1 MKRVLPYL
9 ITTLVGAAIVVTIIL
24 AQRIWTAEDMT
35 EIMRRLSD
43 AFFVA
48 GVCIGGVGLLVFAS
62 NGGVFYMLTFGVIR
76 LFDLFRRNINER
88 KYKDFYEYK
97 ESKKDKKHGFGF
109 MLVVGL
115 VFIAIAG
122 AFLAAYYN
130 V

>member
-62 NGGVFYMLTFGVIR
+62 NGGVFYMLTFGIIR

-115 VFIAIAG
+115 AFIAIAG

>member
-62 NGGVFYMLTFGVIR
+62 NGGVFYMLTFGIIR

>member
-24 AQRIWTAEDMT
+24 AQRIWMAEDMT

-62 NGGVFYMLTFGVIR
+62 NGGVFYMLTFGIIR

>member
-24 AQRIWTAEDMT
+24 AQRKWTAEDMT

-62 NGGVFYMLTFGVIR
+62 NGGVFYMLTFGIIR

>member
-1 MKRVLPYL
+1 MDGGGYDRDNAQAERRVFRRGRVHRRRGAIGICEQRRRVLY
-9 ITTLVGAAIVVTIIL
+9 ADF
-24 AQRIWTAEDMT
+24 RD
-35 EIMRRLSD
+35 
-43 AFFVA
+43 
-48 GVCIGGVGLLVFAS
+48 
-62 NGGVFYMLTFGVIR
+62 IR

>member
-9 ITTLVGAAIVVTIIL
+9 VTTLVGAAIVVTIIL

-62 NGGVFYMLTFGVIR
+62 NGGVFYMLTFGIIR

-88 KYKDFYEYK
+88 KYKDVYEYK

>member
-62 NGGVFYMLTFGVIR
+62 NGGVFYMLTFWIIR

>member
-62 NGGVFYMLTFGVIR
+62 NGGVFYMLTFGIIR

-122 AFLAAYYN
+122 AFLAA
-130 V
+130 

>member
-62 NGGVFYMLTFGVIR
+62 NGGVFYMLTFGIIR
-76 LFDLFRRNINER
+76 LFDLFRRNVNER

-115 VFIAIAG
+115 ACIAIAG

>member
-48 GVCIGGVGLLVFAS
+48 GVCIGGVGLVVFAS
-62 NGGVFYMLTFGVIR
+62 NGGVFYMLTFGIIR

>member
-62 NGGVFYMLTFGVIR
+62 NGGVFYMLTFGIIR
-76 LFDLFRRNINER
+76 LFEIGRA
-88 KYKDFYEYK
+88 
-97 ESKKDKKHGFGF
+97 H
-109 MLVVGL
+109 V
-115 VFIAIAG
+115 
-122 AFLAAYYN
+122 
-130 V
+130 

>member
-9 ITTLVGAAIVVTIIL
+9 VTTLVGAAIVVTIIL
-24 AQRIWTAEDMT
+24 AQRIWSAETSADT
-35 EIMRRLSD
+35 MRILCD

-48 GVCIGGVGLLVFAS
+48 GVVIGGVGLLIFAS
-62 NGGVFYMLTFGVIR
+62 NGGVFYMLAYGFIR
-76 LFDLFRRNINER
+76 FFDLFRRNINDR

-97 ESKKDKKHGFGF
+97 ESKKDKKRGFGF

-115 VFIAIAG
+115 AFIAIAG

>member
-48 GVCIGGVGLLVFAS
+48 GVCRGGVGLLGFAS
-62 NGGVFYMLTFGVIR
+62 NGGVFYMLTFGIIR

>member
-24 AQRIWTAEDMT
+24 AQRIWTAESTT
-35 EIMRRLSD
+35 ELMRRLSD

-48 GVCIGGVGLLVFAS
+48 GVVIGGVGLLVFAS
-62 NGGVFYMLTFGVIR
+62 NGGVFYMLSFGFIR
-76 LFDLFRRNINER
+76 LFDLFKRNINDR

-97 ESKKDKKHGFGF
+97 ESKKDKKRGFGF

>member
-24 AQRIWTAEDMT
+24 AQRIWTAESTT
-35 EIMRRLSD
+35 ELMRRLSD

-48 GVCIGGVGLLVFAS
+48 GVVIGGVGLLVFAS
-62 NGGVFYMLTFGVIR
+62 NGGVFYMLSFGFIR
-76 LFDLFRRNINER
+76 LFDLFRRNINDR

-97 ESKKDKKHGFGF
+97 ESKKDKKRGFGF

-115 VFIAIAG
+115 AFIAIAG

>member
-62 NGGVFYMLTFGVIR
+62 TGGVFYMLTFGIIR